1 MSAPTKPRTERMHAA
16 ERRES
21 ILQAAMAEFAVKG
34 YHGTATEAIAERAAV
49 SQPYLFRFFPTK
61 KELFIAAVEHGFDRV
76 EAAFRL
82 AAESRPDDVP
92 GAMGDA
98 YESLLQRRE
107 DLLLQMHAYAA
118 CADPEI
124 QAVVRRRY
132 AQLYRL
138 VADLTGMS
146 EPELAQ
152 FFANGMLM
160 KVASAM
166 DLPAIVDTEPWARG
180 LVGRYCK

>member
-1 MSAPTKPRTERMHAA
+1 MPAA

-34 YHGTATEAIAERAAV
+34 YHGTATESIAERAGV
-49 SQPYLFRFFPTK
+49 SQPYLFRFYPTK
-61 KELFIAAVEHGFDRV
+61 KDLFMAAVERGFDRV
-76 EAAFRL
+76 ENAFRL
-82 AAESRPDDVP
+82 AAESQPGDVP
-92 GAMGDA
+92 RALGDA
-98 YESLLQRRE
+98 YEALLQRRE

-124 QAVVRRRY
+124 QSVVRRRY
-132 AQLYRL
+132 GQLYRL

-146 EPELAQ
+146 EPELGQ

-160 KVASAM
+160 NVASAM
-166 DLPAIVDTEPWARG
+166 NLPAIVEAEPWAKG
-180 LVGRYCK
+180 LIGRYCK